1 MLKPLLHCLAA
12 DKWRFE
18 QLPVQVRGRWLATGK
33 QLLAVS
39 KSIVQLPAELRA
51 EPQGELLARKLP
63 KLANLPDPQLVQEP
77 AHLGGDPQSFY
88 RKGVQRCLGL

>member
-1 MLKPLLHCLAA
+1 MLKHLLHCLAA

-18 QLPVQVRGRWLATGK
+18 QLPVQVGGRWLATGK

-39 KSIVQLPAELRA
+39 KSIVQLPVELRA